1 MYLNELGEQT
11 PESNLCDVFGGYNHN
26 LRISDSE
33 FYDMKN
39 MTGEFYPMLATRR
52 DRENASDELQGAY
65 YMVGCN
71 TFGDRSRKIKKAF
84 AAVFDDEDGEGAVVR
99 FIGAGDTGDAAKNS
113 YVLGGDSEDV
123 RLVVQAGYI
132 YAFPKGVRIGAL
144 TSSGEGL
151 LSNTTSV
158 RINSDYPSVE
168 APYTAVFEMSP
179 CDAEGN
185 TDGDVPKN
193 YIFLKFTS
201 NKPDSSE
208 YHRFIGERNGK
219 RQTDTGGNYIVDP
232 FEGFNV
238 QDAVEIKGISKEY
251 DRTYTVYTVKST
263 GLILNGF
270 IDNSVGRDIDVNH
283 TVTLR
288 RRMPEMDFIVECNN
302 RLWGC
307 RYGVSESGG
316 SVINEIYASALGDP
330 TNWYRYDGTADDC
343 WTASIGVDGEFTG
356 AAVYGGYPVFFK
368 ENAII
373 RVWGSMPSNFQ
384 TAVYNYRGVKSGSS
398 ESLVICDEVLYW
410 HSIDGVVAY
419 TGSVPEKIDAALGDI
434 CYRNAAA
441 GSVRGRVYVSME
453 DSVGEWH
460 LFVYDTRRRL
470 WHREDSTHVRQFL
483 RDGADLYAV
492 VDGGSVMKVSTADL
506 SEGTENFEWY
516 AESSEHGY
524 GEMYHKRLKN
534 VRMRVML
541 PFDSELCLYVSYDGK
556 DWESAGAWY
565 GRENDLLNISF
576 IPKRCERFKYKLC
589 GRGGCKIISIYK
601 ETEYAG

>member
-1 MYLNELGEQT
+1 MQIPDIYGTAARAQGINI
-11 PESNLCDVFGGYNHN
+11 FGGYNHTN
-26 LRISDSE
+26 SADINE
-33 FYDMKN
+33 FYEMQN
-39 MTGEFYPMLATRR
+39 MSSREYPMLATRR
-52 DRENASDELQGAY
+52 GRENMSDEFQGAY
-65 YMVGCN
+65 YMAGCN

-84 AAVFDDEDGEGAVVR
+84 AAVFDGEDGEGAVVR
-99 FIGAGDTGDAAKNS
+99 FIGAGEDGDAAKNS
-113 YVLGGDSEDV
+113 YVLGGDAADV

-132 YAFPKGVRIGAL
+132 YAFPMGVRIGAL

-168 APYTAVFEMSP
+168 APYTAVFEMLP

-185 TDGDVPKN
+185 TDGDAPKN

-201 NKPDSSE
+201 NKPDSIE

-219 RQTDTGGNYIVDP
+219 RQTDAGGNYIVDP

-238 QDAVEIKGISKEY
+238 QDAVEIKGISREY
-251 DRTYTVYTVKST
+251 DKTYTVYAANSA

-270 IDNSVGRDIDVNH
+270 IDGSIVRGISASN

-288 RRMPEMDFIVECNN
+288 RRVPEMDFVIECNN

-330 TNWYRYDGTADDC
+330 FNWYRYDGTADDC
-343 WTASIGVDGEFTG
+343 WTAEVGVDGEFTG

-373 RVWGSMPSNFQ
+373 RIWGSMPSNFQ

-441 GSVRGRVYVSME
+441 GSVRGRVYISME
-453 DSVGEWH
+453 DSAGEWH
-460 LFVYDTRRRL
+460 LFVYDTRRGL

-483 RDGADLYAV
+483 RDGADLYAIT
-492 VDGGSVMKVSTADL
+492 DGGNVMKVSTVDL
-506 SEGTENFEWY
+506 SEGTEDFEWY
-516 AESSEHGY
+516 AVSGNTGY
-524 GEMYHKRLKN
+524 GEVGEKRLKK
-534 VRMRVML
+534 VKLRAEI
-541 PFDSELCLYVSYDGK
+541 PIGSELDVSVSYDGGEPEK
-556 DWESAGAWY
+556 CRSTEGN
-565 GRENDLLNISF
+565 GEGVQNIAF
-576 IPKRCERFKYKLC
+576 IPKRCDRFRICLS
-589 GRGGCKIISIYK
+589 GRGVCRIISIYF
-601 ETEYAG
+601 ETEDT